1 MSKIIIHN
9 KIGDDMLAM
18 ELVATAM
25 KQGKISECGKSYC
38 YVSSFTIGAKE
49 AFCTCVWNKKST
61 FTFEV
66 YYKKENGR
74 NEQI

>member
-9 KIGDDMLAM
+9 KTGDDMLAM

-25 KQGKISECGKSYC
+25 KQGKISALGKSYC
-38 YVSSFTIGAKE
+38 YLSSFKIGDKE

-66 YYKKENGR
+66 YYKED
-74 NEQI
+74 

>member
-9 KIGDDMLAM
+9 KTGDDMLAM
-18 ELVATAM
+18 ELVAKVM
-25 KQGKISECGKSYC
+25 KLGKISELGKSYC
-38 YVSSFTIGAKE
+38 YVSSFIIGDKE

-66 YYKKENGR
+66 YYKE
-74 NEQI
+74 EE